1 MSKAMKQKLKE
12 RRQQCAL
19 SAESV
24 TGFAAEQSCCFED
37 APNSE
42 TLCEVSAWDTDFV
55 NSDEQSE
62 FDQYD
67 ERDSTISC
75 ESVSA
80 EMARENLKSKL
91 VAMRHKSDPSVLTEQ
106 FSDYPDSLNA
116 RDTVSP
122 PILVQ
127 DGVPD
132 NVQEWST
139 IGERLSLQHLWNCLT
154 MGGATSTKKVT
165 GTMIRLEEQR
175 KIKSPV

>member
-80 EMARENLKSKL
+80 EKVRENLKSKL
-91 VAMRHKSDPSVLTEQ
+91 VAMRHKPNIPVPTEQ
-106 FSDYPDSLNA
+106 LSDYLGSLNA
-116 RDTVSP
+116 RDAVPP
-122 PILVQ
+122 PILMRG
-127 DGVPD
+127 DVPD
-132 NVQEWST
+132 TVQEST
-139 IGERLSLQHLWNCLT
+139 LSEPGNPPPPAHLSSKRLLRPNTSL
-154 MGGATSTKKVT
+154 
-165 GTMIRLEEQR
+165 E
-175 KIKSPV
+175 

>member
-1 MSKAMKQKLKE
+1 MCTFGRK
-12 RRQQCAL
+12 CN
-19 SAESV
+19 
-24 TGFAAEQSCCFED
+24 GFAAEQSCCFED

-106 FSDYPDSLNA
+106 FSDDP
-116 RDTVSP
+116 VS
-122 PILVQ
+122 Q
-127 DGVPD
+127 C
-132 NVQEWST
+132 
-139 IGERLSLQHLWNCLT
+139 ERYSIATHL
-154 MGGATSTKKVT
+154 GAGWRT
-165 GTMIRLEEQR
+165 R
-175 KIKSPV
+175 

>member
-106 FSDYPDSLNA
+106 FSDDPVSLNV

-132 NVQEWST
+132 NVQECTVSEPGNPPHPAPVLKKLLRHNT
-139 IGERLSLQHLWNCLT
+139 SL
-154 MGGATSTKKVT
+154 
-165 GTMIRLEEQR
+165 E
-175 KIKSPV
+175 